1 MWIEEG
7 FRDLKGQGFG
17 LDRHRLRTGASLR
30 GWLWLLALGMALLV
44 LLGAR
49 LQGREWL
56 PRLLAHP
63 ERQSL
68 FRLGRIA
75 LAQGPPP
82 WREAVVEELVRLL
95 QELGEESDES
105 SGRRRGMGLWN
116 TSGNRNLRV
125 GLRPRASRRRRTCS
139 SSWAKWL
146 HVDFATRVARNKAWE
161 GPFGAPTAAKAAVG
175 YLGGNAGRA
184 RLRPCPHLLK
194 G

>member
-1 MWIEEG
+1 M
-7 FRDLKGQGFG
+7 
-17 LDRHRLRTGASLR
+17 
-30 GWLWLLALGMALLV
+30 GMALLI

-95 QELGEESDES
+95 QEL
-105 SGRRRGMGLWN
+105 RGG
-116 TSGNRNLRV
+116 
-125 GLRPRASRRRRTCS
+125 
-139 SSWAKWL
+139 K
-146 HVDFATRVARNKAWE
+146 
-161 GPFGAPTAAKAAVG
+161 
-175 YLGGNAGRA
+175 
-184 RLRPCPHLLK
+184 
-194 G
+194 